1 MYNGRTGATMEY
13 MVNKVLQF
21 IREKNMLFPNDRVIV
36 GVSGGADSVCLLN
49 VLLEVKEVIPISIYI
64 VHIEHG
70 IRGNESLEDANFVEN
85 LAKKNNLEFRK
96 FSYDV
101 LAEATKSCL
110 GTEEMGRILRYQS
123 FQTALLEFN
132 CNKIAVAHNKNDNA
146 ETCLLN
152 LFRGSGLKGLSG
164 IPPVRDNI
172 IRPLMCVERKE
183 IEKWL
188 AKKQIDYRTD
198 RTNLED
204 DYTRNKIRLN
214 ILPYAQEN
222 INRQAVAHIDN
233 ASKIIYE
240 AWEYLTEQTEKVYS
254 NCVNNKES
262 KIIINIPEFEIESDI
277 IKKNIIRKCIA
288 NYGNGLKDITNTHVE
303 SILGLL
309 KNHVG
314 KTICLPNNLQVR
326 RNYNEI
332 IFEKCNENET
342 ILVKESINIK
352 IPGMYMFEGN
362 LFEFSLEEHKKNQ
375 IIPEKMYT
383 KWLDYDKI
391 GNDLQLR
398 TRETGDYLEVNSFG
412 GRKKLKSYF
421 IDEKIDK
428 EKRDSIPLL
437 SDDNHVIWVIG
448 HRISEKYKVNNHT
461 KKILKVQVNGGKL

>member
-1 MYNGRTGATMEY
+1 
-13 MVNKVLQF
+13 MVNKVIQY
-21 IREKNMLFPNDRVIV
+21 IREKNMLLPNDRVIV
-36 GVSGGADSVCLLN
+36 GVSGGADSVCLLQ
-49 VLLEVKEVIPISIYI
+49 VLIAIKDIIPITIYI

-70 IRGNESLEDANFVEN
+70 IRGIESIEDAEFVEH
-85 LAKKNNLEFRK
+85 LATEYNLEFRK

-123 FQTALLEFN
+123 FHTALEDFK

-183 IEKWL
+183 IEAWL
-188 AKKQIDYRTD
+188 DKNKINYRTD

-204 DYTRNKIRLN
+204 DYTRNKVRLN
-214 ILPYAQEN
+214 IMTYVQEN
-222 INRQAVAHIDN
+222 INKKAIAHIDN

-240 AWEYLTEQTEKVYS
+240 AWEYLEEQTDKVYS
-254 NCVNNKES
+254 SCVEKKDQN
-262 KIIINIPEFEIESDI
+262 IIIHISEFNHESDI
-277 IKKNIIRKCIA
+277 IKKNIIRKCIG
-288 NYGNGLKDITNTHVE
+288 NYGDGLKDITNGHVE
-303 SILGLL
+303 SILSLL
-309 KNHVG
+309 SNHVG
-314 KTICLPNNLQVR
+314 KSIRLPNSLQVR

-332 IFEKCNENET
+332 IFENCNEIKT
-342 ILVKESINIK
+342 ISIKDSINIK
-352 IPGMYMFEGN
+352 VPGMYMFEGN
-362 LFEFSLEEHKKNQ
+362 LFEFSIQEHEKNQ

-412 GRKKLKSYF
+412 GKKKLKSYF
-421 IDEKIDK
+421 IDEKIDQD
-428 EKRDSIPLL
+428 KRDRIPLL
-437 SDDNHVIWVIG
+437 SDDNHVIWVVG
-448 HRISEKYKVNNHT
+448 YRISEKYKVNDHT
-461 KKILKVQVNGGKL
+461 KRILKVQVNGGKM